1 MIKKLIAVSGLT
13 IATLLSATVSAGD
26 VEQNCI
32 LKGVVNK
39 AAAADR
45 GLTVYVDFKSAKPAT
60 RKASCDLSRG
70 EALKADTD
78 VLQKINNLPHGT
90 RVSYEYTL
98 LSDQTTEWKLLTPDL

>member
-1 MIKKLIAVSGLT
+1 MIKKLIAVSGLAT
-13 IATLLSATVSAGD
+13 ATLIGAAANASD

-39 AAAADR
+39 TAAADR
-45 GLTVYVDFKSAKPAT
+45 GLNVYVDFKSAKPAS
-60 RKASCDLSRG
+60 RRASCDLSRG

>member
-1 MIKKLIAVSGLT
+1 MIKKLIAVSGL
-13 IATLLSATVSAGD
+13 ATVTLIGATANASD

-45 GLTVYVDFKSAKPAT
+45 GLNVYVDFKSAKPAT
-60 RKASCDLSRG
+60 RRASCDLSRG

-90 RVSYEYTL
+90 RVAYEYTL
-98 LSDQTTEWKLLTPDL
+98 LSDQSTEWKLLTPEL